1 MYIVLNVD
9 AIQCANM
16 VPKDPTKKK
25 WCSGYESLCDLN
37 ESMKV
42 RLTSNNP
49 CWWLILFHNSR
60 FLGSVFLQ
68 TIPIHRLSLVWP
80 AWAVETI
87 DRSQTPSCWTVGWN
101 VSLSSKNDLEFD
113 TCMCLD
119 KVEELGQFVKLV
131 CPVQIATSKQR
142 NKAGWNLSI
151 SFQEVVTTSFR
162 EVKRA
167 IMGSKLQHWLCMLLS
182 LSLGKTA
189 RLPCSPDLQWTQ

>member
-1 MYIVLNVD
+1 MFWIFDIFQCIRNVHCS
-9 AIQCANM
+9 QRWCHPM
-16 VPKDPTKKK
+16 CQHGPKRSNKKEMMLGK
-25 WCSGYESLCDLN
+25 ETLCDLN

-42 RLTSNNP
+42 RLASNNP

-142 NKAGWNLSI
+142 NKAGWNLSKRLWPLV
-151 SFQEVVTTSFR
+151 SERWRGPSWEVNSNTGF
-162 EVKRA
+162 A
-167 IMGSKLQHWLCMLLS
+167 C
-182 LSLGKTA
+182 
-189 RLPCSPDLQWTQ
+189 CSAYP